1 MTLCK
6 ELDSKSIGKRIRTQR
21 EKLGLSRDN
30 LAKIVNLST
39 YYIGQ
44 IERGER
50 NMSIQTLYN
59 ISESLNIS
67 MDYIVK
73 GKVKHTKDMLV
84 LESLENNYQ
93 QIPNNDIKGV
103 IDLLS
108 DSSPNYVT
116 LVKDMMKLI
125 LPYVN

>member
-6 ELDSKSIGKRIRTQR
+6 ELDTKSIGKRIRTQR

-73 GKVKHTKDMLV
+73 GKVKYTKDMLV
-84 LESLENNYQ
+84 LESLENNYR
-93 QIPNNDIKGV
+93 QIQNINMIEIHNV
-103 IDLLS
+103 LYNA
-108 DSSPNYVT
+108 SPT
-116 LVKDMMKLI
+116 
-125 LPYVN
+125 

>member
-73 GKVKHTKDMLV
+73 GKVKYTKDMLV